1 MKRADSQKRKASV
14 VFPQALLGAEPGKL
28 KQAGPEGNRRVYTSA
43 AAIGLA
49 AMSIGLPNL
58 SLTNGSQAA
67 RAAEPVALDP
77 SGIADKVTSKP
88 SSSLALSPMEVE
100 PGTAL
105 QPEILTGL
113 ESAETEANVA
123 APSPSEDEVAPA
135 VVKDLVKEELK
146 HQRTAILTQAEPEP
160 IVDSV
165 ALEPV
170 EIADQKQAALDE
182 AVNYI
187 AVLEAADAEPSQ
199 TLTVLPSGKALPKVE
214 SQPNTEAD
222 FATLPTIVDT
232 ANPVVA
238 GSTESLEVPTANSL
252 TEAGIEPN
260 PEVSAQLSSPQIIT
274 PSIQLTAPEADPIP
288 EKVTVGLYRVQS
300 GDTVEEIAKTQ
311 GVDEEALIEVN
322 ALADPDALEVNQP
335 LTVARFTEE
344 APIVETPATEEIE
357 LFQSSL
363 TWQSANSSEPAI
375 AEQLGEFDGT
385 AQLPVSEPLAA
396 KEIESAPV
404 VSLTSPDA
412 GLAPKE
418 QVKPLEIGKQEEQPV
433 PIASSWNLNS
443 VSSLSPQTLHQVRH
457 GETLDAIAR
466 RYGVSRTELIQ
477 ANQIANPNLIQ
488 VNQSLKIPAAVAA
501 SPTAVT
507 SLIPGINSANTQNPT
522 TVSSLTAQ
530 LVPGT
535 VSAETRQP
543 TVVSGSATVA
553 VNSDR
558 ENPSNYSSYVQGLS
572 NEIDRLRQQYE
583 GQPEGFSLQQSEP
596 VESAVPSSRS
606 AERSERVNPEFA
618 PATASSNLQEELQQ
632 LQQKYRSNSTAPTQ
646 TTPTQP
652 SQTVAVAPLG
662 PNAYDPNQ
670 LPIGEIVS
678 PDVPPL
684 APGERYLP
692 GDRINGYTWPSK
704 GVLTS
709 GYGWRWGRMH
719 KGIDIA
725 GPIGTPI
732 FAAASGVVDYAQWN
746 NGGYGYLVDIR
757 HPDGSLTRYAHNN
770 RILVRKGQRVRQG
783 EQIAEMGSTGYSTG
797 PHLHFEIHAAGQG
810 AVNPVAYLPKR

>member
-14 VFPQALLGAEPGKL
+14 VFPQALLETEPGKL
-28 KQAGPEGNRRVYTSA
+28 KPACSEGNRRVYTSA

-88 SSSLALSPMEVE
+88 SSSLAISPIEVE

-105 QPEILTGL
+105 QPGILTGL
-113 ESAETEANVA
+113 ESAETEAKVA
-123 APSPSEDEVAPA
+123 APSPRADEVAPA
-135 VVKDLVKEELK
+135 VMKDLVKAELK
-146 HQRTAILTQAEPEP
+146 HQRTAILTPAEPEP
-160 IVDSV
+160 VVDSV
-165 ALEPV
+165 ALEQA
-170 EIADQKQAALDE
+170 EIKDQKQAALDE
-182 AVNYI
+182 AVNYV
-187 AVLEAADAEPSQ
+187 AVLEAADADPSQ

-214 SQPNTEAD
+214 SEAD
-222 FATLPTIVDT
+222 AETDFSTLPTIVDT
-232 ANPVVA
+232 ANLVVA
-238 GSTESLEVPTANSL
+238 SSAQSLDVPTASSL
-252 TEAGIEPN
+252 TEAGIESN
-260 PEVSAQLSSPQIIT
+260 PELSAQLTSPQGIT
-274 PSIQLTAPEADPIP
+274 PSVQLTAPEADPIP

-311 GVDEEALIEVN
+311 GVDEDALIEVN
-322 ALADPDALEVNQP
+322 ALDNPDTLEVNQP
-335 LTVARFTEE
+335 LTVARFSEE
-344 APIVETPATEEIE
+344 APVVETPAAEEIE

-363 TWQSANSSEPAI
+363 TWESANSSEPFSV
-375 AEQLGEFDGT
+375 EPSGEFDGT
-385 AQLPVSEPLAA
+385 AQLPVSQPLEA
-396 KEIESAPV
+396 KEVEIESTSAI
-404 VSLTSPDA
+404 SLTSPDR
-412 GLAPKE
+412 GLVLKE
-418 QVKPLEIGKQEEQPV
+418 EVKPLEIGKREEQPV
-433 PIASSWNLNS
+433 PIASSWNFNP
-443 VSSLSPQTLHQVRH
+443 VSSISPQTLHQVRH

-477 ANQIANPNLIQ
+477 ANQISNPNLIQ
-488 VNQSLKIPAAVAA
+488 VNQNLKIPAAVTE
-501 SPTAVT
+501 STTAVT
-507 SLIPGINSANTQNPT
+507 SVIPGINSGNMPNPT
-522 TVSSLTAQ
+522 AVSSLTAQ
-530 LVPGT
+530 LLPDT
-535 VSAETRQP
+535 VSAETTQP
-543 TVVSGSATVA
+543 TVGSATVA
-553 VNSDR
+553 LNSDR
-558 ENPSNYSSYVQGLS
+558 ESQSNYSSYVQGLS

-583 GQPEGFSLQQSEP
+583 SQPEGFNLQQAEP
-596 VESAVPSSRS
+596 VESAGPSSRS
-606 AERSERVNPEFA
+606 TQRSQRVNPEFA
-618 PATASSNLQEELQQ
+618 PSTASSNLQEELQR
-632 LQQKYRSNSTAPTQ
+632 LQQTHRSNPTAPTPQ
-646 TTPTQP
+646 

-662 PNAYDPNQ
+662 PNAYDPSQ
-670 LPIGEIVS
+670 LPIGEMVS

-810 AVNPVAYLPKR
+810 AVNPIAYLPQR